1 MSMQIGGLADVN
13 AALDQMELG
22 MQEISLILI
31 RKESESLGLSE
42 LIDKAKNLDVKIIC
56 LLYTSPSPRDRG

>member
-22 MQEISLILI
+22 MQEISLF
-31 RKESESLGLSE
+31 SFV
-42 LIDKAKNLDVKIIC
+42 KNLNLSD
-56 LLYTSPSPRDRG
+56 YQS